1 MRRTGKKS
9 QDWVDFI
16 ARGENPMG
24 MVAELPNNTTVNAG
38 WFNNNANTPP
48 NSPEFTGSVE
58 PGYIRVEAY
67 KRRRA

>member
-24 MVAELPNNTTVNAG
+24 MVAETPNNTTVNAG
-38 WFNNNANTPP
+38 WFNNIADTPP
-48 NSPEFTGSVE
+48 NEAEFTGSVE
-58 PGYIRVEAY
+58 PGYIRVAAY
-67 KRRRA
+67 KRRRG